1 MYLVVDANDCTAASS
16 GKEYTVLTLLNEK
29 S

>member
-16 GKEYTVLTLLNEK
+16 GKEYTVLTLLN
-29 S
+29 SHR